1 LLSKSSRYYIGID
14 IVEISQIAYAL
25 SRWGNLFLRRIYTA
39 NEIRDYGNSAP
50 SLAARFAAKEA
61 VIKAFNG
68 QIEGLTFKDIEI
80 LSDDK
85 GIPYVQL
92 HGAALEIS
100 KLLCINGFSI
110 SLSHSSENA
119 IAFVIGN
126 TLT

>member
-1 LLSKSSRYYIGID
+1 LLSKSPRHYIGVD
-14 IVEISQIAYAL
+14 IVEISQIVYAL
-25 SRWGNLFLRRIYTA
+25 SRWGNLFLRRIYTT

-68 QIEGLTFKDIEI
+68 QIEGLNFKDIEI

-85 GIPYVQL
+85 DIPYVKL

-100 KLLCINGFSI
+100 KNLGINEFSI

-119 IAFVIGN
+119 VAFVIGN
-126 TLT
+126 ILT